1 MTVLRRSLRAFG
13 HFWWDFLIG
22 DSPEFVLATGVI
34 IALAF
39 LLDEGRL
46 VATIVLPLVAA
57 AFLLASTYRGRKRA
71 TRSGGS
77 GRSSGVAGL
86 TADCLR
92 GLISPGHHPDSTSS
106 DPVDLVPTPQ
116 LDRQFTF

>member
-1 MTVLRRSLRAFG
+1 VTVLRRSLRAFG
-13 HFWWDFLIG
+13 DFWWDFLIG

-46 VATIVLPLVAA
+46 VATLVLPLVAA

-71 TRSGGS
+71 T
-77 GRSSGVAGL
+77 AP
-86 TADCLR
+86 APQEDAPA
-92 GLISPGHHPDSTSS
+92 SPVSP
-106 DPVDLVPTPQ
+106 PTV
-116 LDRQFTF
+116 

>member
-1 MTVLRRSLRAFG
+1 MSKLPESGPHTEGAPSSLVRRYLVAFG

-39 LLDEGRL
+39 LLDERRL

-57 AFLLASTYRGRKRA
+57 GFLLASTYRGRKRA
-71 TRSGGS
+71 TRPAPQEEAPASPVS
-77 GRSSGVAGL
+77 PP
-86 TADCLR
+86 TA
-92 GLISPGHHPDSTSS
+92 
-106 DPVDLVPTPQ
+106 
-116 LDRQFTF
+116 

>member
-1 MTVLRRSLRAFG
+1 VTVLRRSLRAFG

-57 AFLLASTYRGRKRA
+57 AFLLASTYRGRQRA
-71 TRSGGS
+71 TRPAAQEEAPASPVS
-77 GRSSGVAGL
+77 PP
-86 TADCLR
+86 TA
-92 GLISPGHHPDSTSS
+92 
-106 DPVDLVPTPQ
+106 
-116 LDRQFTF
+116 

>member
-1 MTVLRRSLRAFG
+1 M
-13 HFWWDFLIG
+13 
-22 DSPEFVLATGVI
+22 I

-71 TRSGGS
+71 TGP
-77 GRSSGVAGL
+77 APQEGL
-86 TADCLR
+86 RRRRFPADCL
-92 GLISPGHHPDSTSS
+92 GLIPRSS
-106 DPVDLVPTPQ
+106 RTDHSAVALHTQ
-116 LDRQFTF
+116 LDPSHILTLDP